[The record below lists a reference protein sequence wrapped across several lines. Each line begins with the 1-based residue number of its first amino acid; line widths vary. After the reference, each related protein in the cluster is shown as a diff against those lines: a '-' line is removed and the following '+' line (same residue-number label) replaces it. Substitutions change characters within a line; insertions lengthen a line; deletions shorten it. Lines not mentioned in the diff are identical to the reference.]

1 MHPGSTMS
9 RPVRLLIAEQKLEVS
24 EQLVDLLAGEQRKDA
39 YAALNPSRLVPM
51 LEDGDFRLTESSAI
65 LKYLATKFELAE
77 YPRDLRR
84 RARVDERMD
93 WFNTQFLRD
102 YGHNMVFP
110 QVFPHHRRPTEEL
123 NAGTIAWGKARSRI
137 WLGVLDTHFLGQSR
151 YVAGDTITIADY
163 FGSCIL
169 TAGHLA
175 GFTFEAYPNIER
187 WLGVMTELDTWVSV
201 NEAMVAIARLLKER
215 SSSRDVDAR

>member
-1 MHPGSTMS
+1 MKLYMHPGSTMS

-24 EQLVDLLAGEQRKDA
+24 EQIVDLLAGEQQKDA
-39 YAALNPSRLVPM
+39 YAALNPSRLVPV

-123 NAGTIAWGKARSRI
+123 NAGTIAWGKARSRF
-137 WLGVLDTHFLGQSR
+137 WLGVLDNHYLGHSR

-175 GFTFEAYPNIER
+175 GCTFEAYPNIER
-187 WLGVMTELDTWVSV
+187 WLAAMTDLHTWASV
-201 NEAMVAIARLLKER
+201 NQAMLAIARLLKEGR
-215 SSSRDVDAR
+215 FER

>member
-1 MHPGSTMS
+1 MMKLYVHPASTAS
-9 RPVRLLIAEQKLEVS
+9 RPVRLLIAEHELEVS
-24 EQLVDLLAGEQRKDA
+24 EQIVDLLAGEQRQDA
-39 YAALNPSRLVPM
+39 YAALNPSRQVPM
-51 LEDGDFRLTESSAI
+51 LEDDDFRLTESSAI

-84 RARVDERMD
+84 RARVDEVMD

-110 QVFPHHRRPTEEL
+110 QLFPHHRRPTEEL

-137 WLGVLDTHFLGQSR
+137 WLGVLDTHYLGHSR

-163 FGSCIL
+163 FGSCVV
-169 TAGHLA
+169 TAGHMV
-175 GFTFEAYPNIER
+175 GCTFEAYPNIER
-187 WLGVMTELDTWVSV
+187 SLGAMTKLTTWASV
-201 NEAMVAIARLLKER
+201 NEAMYAVASLLKDRPSER
-215 SSSRDVDAR
+215 